1 MTKPQKQWIAF
12 GDIHQNLRF
21 VDIIPEI
28 ADVFGIIVTGDLTNH
43 SPEGAVEKVWNAIHS
58 KNSNIL
64 AQQGNMDRGN
74 VTEFLKSKGANLHR
88 ESRELDTGIKV
99 MGVGCSIP
107 TPFGTPGEITEE
119 EMARYLDETHSEL
132 GEYEQLLLVVHD
144 APFNT
149 KLDAIANGVHVG
161 SKAVRDFIEKHQ
173 PEIVLCGHI
182 HEAQG
187 EDVIGESRIFN
198 PGMASGGGY
207 VLVSIIDGKLDAT
220 LKHI

>member
-21 VDIIPEI
+21 VDIIPDI

-43 SPEGAVEKVWNAIHS
+43 SPEGAVEKVWNAIYS

-88 ESRELDTGIKV
+88 ESRELDAGIKV